1 MAIIQSYPINYNVND
16 DDLLLGVTNI
26 APSGNPIY
34 QTKSF
39 RVSDV
44 RGSGGGGGSITIG
57 IANGLSLQ
65 GSVLSLGLASSS
77 ANGALSSDNWTTFNN
92 KQNALSGTGFIK
104 ASGSIISYDN
114 NAYTPTSRTLTI
126 NGTTYDLSSNRS
138 WTVGANLTLT
148 TNGTSGPSTLVEN
161 VLNIPQYSTTG
172 SLEFNSTDLTVW
184 NNGKGNIATNTSF
197 GDGALTANTSGV
209 NNTCYGNNAG
219 YFTTTGRDNT
229 FIGRQAGQN
238 NTTGMQNTSLGFG
251 AGGNITTGQ
260 QNTSLGSQSGGSIT
274 TGSAN
279 LFVGRGAG
287 FALTANSSNNVLI
300 GPNAGPTTNAEQS
313 NQLYIANA
321 SGVPLIGGNFVNKT
335 VTIDGTITASGG
347 FFNSDIRLK
356 DVISRNG
363 DVIFFKW
370 KDGRDDKTHIGYSAQ
385 EVMATMPDAVSKGEN
400 GVLSVNYI
408 EVLVAKIA
416 ELENRIKQLEK

>member
-1 MAIIQSYPINYNVND
+1 
-16 DDLLLGVTNI
+16 
-26 APSGNPIY
+26 
-34 QTKSF
+34 
-39 RVSDV
+39 
-44 RGSGGGGGSITIG
+44 
-57 IANGLSLQ
+57 
-65 GSVLSLGLASSS
+65 
-77 ANGALSSDNWTTFNN
+77 
-92 KQNALSGTGFIK
+92 
-104 ASGSIISYDN
+104 
-114 NAYTPTSRTLTI
+114 
-126 NGTTYDLSSNRS
+126 
-138 WTVGANLTLT
+138 
-148 TNGTSGPSTLVEN
+148 
-161 VLNIPQYSTTG
+161 
-172 SLEFNSTDLTVW
+172 
-184 NNGKGNIATNTSF
+184 
-197 GDGALTANTSGV
+197 
-209 NNTCYGNNAG
+209 
-219 YFTTTGRDNT
+219 
-229 FIGRQAGQN
+229 
-238 NTTGMQNTSLGFG
+238 MQNTSLGFG

-260 QNTSLGSQSGGSIT
+260 QNTSLGSQSGGSII

-363 DVIFFKW
+363 DVVFFKW

-385 EVMATMPDAVSKGEN
+385 EVMATMPDAVSKGED